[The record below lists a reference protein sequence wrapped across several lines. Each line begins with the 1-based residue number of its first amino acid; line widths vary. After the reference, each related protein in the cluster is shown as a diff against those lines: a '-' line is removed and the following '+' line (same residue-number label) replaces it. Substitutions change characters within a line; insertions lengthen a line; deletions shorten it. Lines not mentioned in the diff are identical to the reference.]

1 MSPQHDFVIDNST
14 GANVRA
20 DINSVLQAIASN
32 NSGSS
37 APSTTYALQFYA
49 DTTNNILKLRNAA
62 NDGFINLF
70 TLAGGVDVDAAST
83 FSADVTFEGAT
94 SGRNIVFDKS
104 DNALEF
110 ADNAKATFGSGADLA
125 IYHESNHSYIQDQ
138 GTGSLILVGG
148 AVVMQNAAQSENMF
162 AATENSSV
170 SLYFDNVLK
179 LQTLS
184 TGVDISGDLI
194 IDGAAGGTLTLG
206 GSSAHTSKLVIAS
219 NDGSSNGNLLVEGG
233 DGGDFFTIL
242 SNGNVRMEDNKGLY
256 FGADSDLSL
265 VHDGTNSII
274 QDTKAANFIIKSTNS
289 NIRMES
295 NNQIALG
302 DIGNSESFATFVDN
316 DAVTLFFDNSDKLA
330 TFSEGITTRE
340 TIRMKHGT
348 VISNRKQTVYQ
359 AISNGTS
366 HTFTTTNGHGGGTVT
381 VVGIRNGNSTFAT
394 TKVFPFALRSTANA
408 GVGSSIVSVGGAQGG
423 FSYSV
428 AGASKGITVTNNDNI
443 TGNFYVTFDITGSV
457 A

>member
-162 AATENSSV
+162 AATENSSI

-359 AISNGTS
+359 A
-366 HTFTTTNGHGGGTVT
+366 
-381 VVGIRNGNSTFAT
+381 
-394 TKVFPFALRSTANA
+394 
-408 GVGSSIVSVGGAQGG
+408 
-423 FSYSV
+423 
-428 AGASKGITVTNNDNI
+428 
-443 TGNFYVTFDITGSV
+443 
-457 A
+457 

>member
-1 MSPQHDFVIDNST
+1 
-14 GANVRA
+14 
-20 DINSVLQAIASN
+20 
-32 NSGSS
+32 
-37 APSTTYALQFYA
+37 
-49 DTTNNILKLRNAA
+49 
-62 NDGFINLF
+62 
-70 TLAGGVDVDAAST
+70 
-83 FSADVTFEGAT
+83 
-94 SGRNIVFDKS
+94 
-104 DNALEF
+104 
-110 ADNAKATFGSGADLA
+110 
-125 IYHESNHSYIQDQ
+125 
-138 GTGSLILVGG
+138 
-148 AVVMQNAAQSENMF
+148 AAQSENMF

-381 VVGIRNGNSTFAT
+381 VVGIRN
-394 TKVFPFALRSTANA
+394 
-408 GVGSSIVSVGGAQGG
+408 
-423 FSYSV
+423 
-428 AGASKGITVTNNDNI
+428 
-443 TGNFYVTFDITGSV
+443 
-457 A
+457 